1 MDKKIVEDVFFDL
14 IFASEKTII
23 HELKIKIMKKNHS
36 TMAICTFMVLT
47 VVYLVYVFAFKQNP

>member
-1 MDKKIVEDVFFDL
+1 MEDVFFDL